1 MTKGKKWAGL
11 SPGEKREVRFQ
22 RWLSPTDITFKN
34 SEAEKG
40 YKERVTRFIKVI
52 KLEEPDRVPVML
64 PAGFY
69 PAFYGGGTLKSVMYD
84 SNELRRSW
92 LMYLN
97 DFEMDTFSGPGL
109 VMPGELMEKLD
120 YKLHQW
126 PGYGLADDV
135 PLYQFIEGEYMR
147 PEEYDNL
154 INDPTDFLLRTF
166 FPRSVGAFEGFQ
178 KLNRMT
184 PFIGIPVRYISQF
197 GDPEIRASFQAL
209 MDAGQEAM
217 KWGETVMDV
226 SRASLEAGYPSLF
239 GAMSGAPFDLVGD
252 MLRGTKGIMMDMFQ
266 RPDKLHAAMERIAPL
281 VIDEATTMADNSG
294 SPVVFM
300 PLHKGENSFMS
311 DAHFKTFYWPTFKKV
326 MMGLI
331 EEGLVPLPFAEGNYI
346 PRLEI
351 IRDMPKGAVIWYF
364 EHMDMVKAKKTL
376 GGNACIAG
384 GLPASVLCTGSPE
397 EVKEQCRRAIETCA
411 PGGGYILTAGASM
424 NKGNPDNLRAMM
436 EAVKEYGVYK

>member
-1 MTKGKKWAGL
+1 MK
-11 SPGEKREVRFQ
+11 
-22 RWLSPTDITFKN
+22 
-34 SEAEKG
+34 
-40 YKERVTRFIKVI
+40 
-52 KLEEPDRVPVML
+52 
-64 PAGFY
+64 
-69 PAFYGGGTLKSVMYD
+69 
-84 SNELRRSW
+84 
-92 LMYLN
+92 YLN

-109 VMPGELMEKLD
+109 VMPGKLMEKLD

-135 PLYQFIEGEYMR
+135 PLYQFIEGEYMKA
-147 PEEYDNL
+147 EEYDNL

-209 MDAGQEAM
+209 LDAGQEAVE
-217 KWGETVMDV
+217 WGKAVMDV
-226 SRASLEAGYPSLF
+226 SKAALEAGYPSLF
-239 GAMSGAPFDLVGD
+239 GSMSGAPFDLVGD
-252 MLRGTKGIMMDMFQ
+252 MLRGTKGVMMDMFQ
-266 RPDKLHAAMERIAPL
+266 RPEKLHEAMERIAPL
-281 VIDEATTMADNSG
+281 VIDEGINMADNSG

-300 PLHKGENSFMS
+300 PLHKGDNSFMS
-311 DAHFKTFYWPTFKKV
+311 DKHFKTFYWPTFKKV

-331 EEGLVPLPFAEGNYI
+331 KEGLVPLPFAEGNYL

-351 IRDMPKGAVIWYF
+351 IRDIPRGTVIWYF
-364 EHMDMVKAKKTL
+364 EHMDMAKAKEVL
-376 GGNACIAG
+376 GDNACIAG
-384 GLPASVLCTGSPE
+384 GLPASVLCTGTPVD
-397 EVKEQCRRAIETCA
+397 VKEQCRQAIEICA

-436 EAVKEYGVYK
+436 EAAKEYGVYK